1 MGLVLQPHHSCD
13 LRESVLSTYGEF
25 VLNNLSSVSRN
36 KSSVFLLVL
45 ALIVG
50 GVGAQATGLLNTSS
64 GGYLVCVNSKT
75 KVVTHPGTSSCPK
88 GSKKLILG
96 AQGAAGANG
105 LTGAAGLSGK
115 DGSDGKDGKTLWNGV
130 KDPESTWGAPGDIFI
145 NAVTK
150 TLFGPKNLDGT
161 WPTGVSMVGPAGPA
175 GPAGATGAPGPGGA
189 SGGSGPAGAAGAAGA
204 NGSNATIAITELL
217 LCDGPDAGE
226 VADEKCKIG
235 MTGPGGGLIFFV
247 DYNDQYANFN
257 YLEAAPTSCQEKRN
271 WSSANTSVPA
281 VAGWA
286 ARAVGAGLTNT
297 AAIKAV
303 FTTDTPTNNA
313 AYFAS
318 ACSAGSKSDWFL
330 GSLGEMK
337 LIYDNLQGLGGYFA
351 SDYWSSSEENVN
363 YAYFQ
368 FFIKGYQ
375 DYAFKSDPDLRFYV
389 RPVRAF

>member
-1 MGLVLQPHHSCD
+1 M
-13 LRESVLSTYGEF
+13 
-25 VLNNLSSVSRN
+25 LNNVSSSRN
-36 KSSVFLLVL
+36 KSSVFLLAL

-50 GVGAQATGLLNTSS
+50 GVGAQATGLLNSSS

-88 GSKKLILG
+88 GSKKLVLG
-96 AQGAAGANG
+96 AQGAAGTNG

-115 DGSDGKDGKTLWNGV
+115 DGIDGKDGKTLWNGV
-130 KDPESTWGAPGDIFI
+130 KDPESTWGAPGDMFI
-145 NAVTK
+145 NAATK

-161 WPTGVSMVGPAGPA
+161 WSTGVSMVGPAGA
-175 GPAGATGAPGPGGA
+175 TGATGATGPGGA
-189 SGGSGPAGAAGAAGA
+189 SGGSGPAGAAGA

-257 YLEAAPTSCQEKRN
+257 YLEAAPTSCQGKRK

-286 ARAVGAGLTNT
+286 ARAVGAGSTNT

-303 FTTDTPTNNA
+303 FTTDTSTNNA

-337 LIYDNLQGLGGYFA
+337 LIYDNLQGLGEFFA
-351 SDYWSSSEENVN
+351 SDYWSSSEHDVN

-375 DYAFKSDPDLRFYV
+375 DYYLKSDLEFYV